1 MNLINIS
8 NLMTDMTLAGDVK
21 DQHGRLLAST
31 GQAATPKLIRIFKIW
46 GIDEVWVNAFDNQ
59 VAAIEMQ
66 SHPPE
71 DVLKKAEEIIRY
83 RFKFNDLNDPFVD
96 ELFRI
101 SCLRKARTLFKNPGN
116 NRPKNHFEPEN
127 DSTQKPSHAGKK
139 KINVDYLIEKTLRL
153 ETIPDIY
160 YKIIAAINNPEIS
173 LDGIAQIVSKDITL
187 SAKVLQLVNSS
198 FYSLRQK
205 VDTLTWALALIGTN
219 QLINIVSGVS
229 AVSLFKNIPS
239 QLMNMASFWEH
250 SIACGTT
257 ARLLAGYFN
266 RRMDAE
272 RFFVAGLLHDIG
284 RLILVRNLPAA
295 CLELFQRARK
305 EEIFLFVAEK
315 EMFGMD
321 HSHIGAKMAFHWNLP
336 ETLVDMI
343 KGHHFPG
350 MEKAFF
356 ETSIINLSDI
366 IVNAL
371 EIGNSGEFFVPL
383 IEPRVCKELDLQRDI
398 LPPVINQLENQLE
411 DIFQI
416 IYGKSE

>member
-8 NLMTDMTLAGDVK
+8 NLTTDMTFARDVK
-21 DQHGRLLAST
+21 DQYGRLLAST
-31 GQAATPKLIRIFKIW
+31 GQAATPKIIRIFKIW
-46 GIDEVWVNAFDNQ
+46 GIGEVWINEFGSQ
-59 VAAIEMQ
+59 VSAIEMQ

-71 DVLKKAEEIIRY
+71 DILQKAEEIMRH
-83 RFKFNDLNDPFVD
+83 RFQYNDLNDPFVD

-101 SCLRKARTLFKNPGN
+101 SCIRKAHTLFKNPEDKH
-116 NRPKNHFEPEN
+116 PKNYFEPEN
-127 DSTQKPSHAGKK
+127 DSRQKPSHAGKK

-160 YKIIAAINNPEIS
+160 YKIIAAINNPETS
-173 LDGIAQIVSKDITL
+173 LDGIAQIVSKDISL

-239 QLMNMASFWEH
+239 QFMNMASFWEH

-266 RRMDAE
+266 RRVDAE

-284 RLILVRNLPAA
+284 RLILVRNLPDA

-305 EEIFLFVAEK
+305 EEIFLFVAEADK
-315 EMFGMD
+315 FGMD

-356 ETSIINLSDI
+356 ETSIINLADI

-371 EIGNSGEFFVPL
+371 EIGNSGEFFVPV
-383 IEPRVCKELDLQRDI
+383 IEPKVCKELDLQRGI
-398 LPPVINQLENQLE
+398 LQPVINQLENQLE

-416 IYGKSE
+416 IYGKPE